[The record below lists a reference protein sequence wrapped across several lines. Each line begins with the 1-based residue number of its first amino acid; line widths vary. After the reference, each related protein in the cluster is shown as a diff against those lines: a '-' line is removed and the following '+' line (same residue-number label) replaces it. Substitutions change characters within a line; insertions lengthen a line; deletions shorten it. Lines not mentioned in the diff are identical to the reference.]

1 MMKTKIAQKMALAQT
16 NGFFSAFRIPTSSLL
31 MQTATH
37 MIYDATSKIVEMR
50 PIKKNGN
57 ILVSTNRSI
66 FAILKI
72 GIRYLAQI
80 CSRVKGKKKV
90 EMTLFALVTA
100 AILDF

>member
-1 MMKTKIAQKMALAQT
+1 MENETTWNQGRGRLEYIVDCF
-16 NGFFSAFRIPTSSLL
+16 NGHYILYAAEQELVCIRIWGDLP
-31 MQTATH
+31 
-37 MIYDATSKIVEMR
+37 
-50 PIKKNGN
+50 
-57 ILVSTNRSI
+57 NRSN

-80 CSRVKGKKKV
+80 CSRVKEKKKKV

>member
-1 MMKTKIAQKMALAQT
+1 MKCMHICTI
-16 NGFFSAFRIPTSSLL
+16 I
-31 MQTATH
+31 
-37 MIYDATSKIVEMR
+37 IVINLCAIITVMYSYANNLPFKGGDR
-50 PIKKNGN
+50 P
-57 ILVSTNRSI
+57 NRSN

-80 CSRVKGKKKV
+80 CSRVKEKKKKV